1 MLLSSSDLFRRAI
14 LLSGTALS
22 DWAITQS
29 PLQFTIQVA
38 EGLNCPLSDELA
50 ACLRKKRLSDLLAV
64 KVIRPPFKTAFGPVV
79 DGSVIPNEPLEL
91 MGTYRELFS
100 RWDHTVTW

>member
-1 MLLSSSDLFRRAI
+1 M
-14 LLSGTALS
+14 SGTALA
-22 DWAITQS
+22 DWAMTPS

-38 EGLNCPLSDELA
+38 AELNCPLSDELA

-64 KVIRPPFKTAFGPVV
+64 KVNRPPFKTPFGPVV
-79 DGSVIPNEPLEL
+79 DGSVIPNEPLQL

-100 RWDHTVTW
+100 R